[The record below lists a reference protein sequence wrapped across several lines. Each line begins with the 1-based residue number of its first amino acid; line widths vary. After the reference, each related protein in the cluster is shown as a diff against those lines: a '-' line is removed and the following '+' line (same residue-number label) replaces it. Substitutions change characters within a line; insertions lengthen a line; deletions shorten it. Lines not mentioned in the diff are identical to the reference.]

1 MRKLV
6 LFILLFL
13 FARGAAFSQ
22 DQKFHFGLKV
32 IPSMSWVKPDN
43 KGQSRE
49 GYRLGFGYGVQT
61 EFRLQEN
68 YAICSGVQVVYRGGN
83 ILKEGEVDVN
93 NSPLPDSTFN
103 YRMQFL
109 EIPVCLKMMTRKF
122 DRIRYFGQFGF
133 APGFNLKAKRDSPKE
148 ENEEFKSEIFPLNM
162 NMIIGAG
169 VEYEISG
176 STVAF
181 GGLEFSN
188 GFIDIFKGSQRKGFT
203 NYLGVSAGILF

>member
-6 LFILLFL
+6 LFVVLFL
-13 FARGAAFSQ
+13 IVRGAAIAQ
-22 DQKFHFGLKV
+22 DQKFHFGLKI
-32 IPSMSWVKPDN
+32 IPSMSWIKPDN
-43 KGQSRE
+43 KGLSRE

-68 YAICSGVQVVYRGGN
+68 YAICSGVQVVYRNGDISFAGN
-83 ILKEGEVDVN
+83 QASGTQVEDV
-93 NSPLPDSTFN
+93 TVN
-103 YRMQFL
+103 YNLQYL

-133 APGFNLKAKRDSPKE
+133 SPGLNLKAKRDTPVE
-148 ENEEFKSEIFPLNM
+148 ENEDFKSDVFPINM
-162 NMIIGAG
+162 NMIVGAG
-169 VEYEISG
+169 IEYEISG

-188 GFIDIFKGSQRKGFT
+188 GFIDIFKGGDQKGIT
-203 NYLGVSAGILF
+203 NYLGLSAGILF